1 MLDNSGVFPEWPAAV
16 PETGKLALK
25 VRNLCVRYGKNLVL
39 NETSADI
46 VAGKIT
52 ALIGPSGCGKSTFL
66 TCLNRL
72 IDMVPGASVSGCIEY
87 DGNPIF
93 SRCCDPVQLRRRV
106 GMIFQAPNL
115 FPFSIREN
123 LLFPL
128 KLGRCC
134 PKTQAEEKMEQVLKM
149 VGIWEEIKDR
159 LKCTATH
166 LSGGQQQ
173 RVCIARALMT
183 GPDVLLMDEPCSA
196 LDPVSSATVE
206 RTIGHLRGR
215 CTIVLVTHNIGQAQ
229 RISDRIAVFW
239 YRNNAGTIIEEND
252 TETFFR
258 RPREQ
263 ISASYIAGE
272 VA

>member
-1 MLDNSGVFPEWPAAV
+1 
-16 PETGKLALK
+16 
-25 VRNLCVRYGKNLVL
+25 
-39 NETSADI
+39 
-46 VAGKIT
+46 
-52 ALIGPSGCGKSTFL
+52 
-66 TCLNRL
+66 
-72 IDMVPGASVSGCIEY
+72 
-87 DGNPIF
+87 
-93 SRCCDPVQLRRRV
+93 
-106 GMIFQAPNL
+106 
-115 FPFSIREN
+115 
-123 LLFPL
+123 
-128 KLGRCC
+128 
-134 PKTQAEEKMEQVLKM
+134 
-149 VGIWEEIKDR
+149 
-159 LKCTATH
+159 
-166 LSGGQQQ
+166 
-173 RVCIARALMT
+173 MT